1 MESHVTAALQSVV
14 QEIRVGALTKHVR
27 NYHGEGTS
35 KFYNWL
41 SDMDQLSNTVD
52 SDRMCVLAT
61 MTLGGTAGLY
71 VGRLTN
77 TPITWK
83 DLRQKLRERFGEA
96 DNPRLSKEKL
106 RNTKQH
112 KGESVQNY
120 AERLRAAAKDLFDD
134 IDSTDAKDVL
144 VDTFQ
149 RGLRD
154 DKLARQIIRKNCKD
168 LDSAEK
174 AALKESQTDKM
185 FHLYRRDGDT
195 EEPMDV
201 DAVHRDEVAEL
212 RKKVSELQK
221 QVEETKRTPSRQQ
234 HTQNQ
239 QQTNTPRFRPPPNTG
254 PQYNRQQAYTPR
266 RHTYNRKTRAHTHHH
281 RRTCTQHLHHNRR
294 HKNRRTDGLPTA
306 DQSVVHAREWV
317 TSAGFAAWETKTGL
331 RARTFRTSPPKRW
344 SLRPRFIQEKSPT
357 KPANRTCSGKT

>member
-61 MTLGGTAGLY
+61 MTPGGTAGLY

-134 IDSTDAKDVL
+134 LDSTDAKDVL

-154 DKLARQIIRKNCKD
+154 DKLARQIIRKK
-168 LDSAEK
+168 
-174 AALKESQTDKM
+174 
-185 FHLYRRDGDT
+185 
-195 EEPMDV
+195 
-201 DAVHRDEVAEL
+201 
-212 RKKVSELQK
+212 LQ
-221 QVEETKRTPSRQQ
+221 
-234 HTQNQ
+234 
-239 QQTNTPRFRPPPNTG
+239 
-254 PQYNRQQAYTPR
+254 
-266 RHTYNRKTRAHTHHH
+266 
-281 RRTCTQHLHHNRR
+281 
-294 HKNRRTDGLPTA
+294 
-306 DQSVVHAREWV
+306 
-317 TSAGFAAWETKTGL
+317 GL
-331 RARTFRTSPPKRW
+331 RLCRKSRFKRITD
-344 SLRPRFIQEKSPT
+344 RQNVPFVQTR
-357 KPANRTCSGKT
+357 R